1 MLDKTNTAA
10 SYLSDAHDRMI
21 AKLAYLRPAVI
32 SVNPSADEFNCQ
44 REHIQSVA
52 QIVDEY
58 LHAVAVDGAMNSHEI
73 KSDQFVSVVGDA
85 VHDTSLLGSFGDAA
99 EAVEREAEYAA

>member
-1 MLDKTNTAA
+1 MA
-10 SYLSDAHDRMI
+10 YLTDAHARMI
-21 AKLAYLRPAVI
+21 AKLAALRPAVI
-32 SVNPSADEFNCQ
+32 SVTPSADEFNCQ

-58 LHAVAVDGAMNSHEI
+58 LHAVAVDGATNSHEI
-73 KSDQFVSVVGDA
+73 NSAQFMSVVSDA

-99 EAVEREAEYAA
+99 EAVNEMEAA